1 LLLCRFFYFSE
12 LEIDPFTGIYK
23 FPAVISNQQ
32 ETEKDNKVERLTAH
46 VREAARVAEET
57 SMDREFDAMSWLD
70 LTLEDSPDFF
80 DCCFDTGWEAL
91 SEEERRERSAAI
103 RKVL

>member
-1 LLLCRFFYFSE
+1 MLLCRFFYFGD

-23 FPAVISNQQ
+23 FPAGISNQQ
-32 ETEKDNKVERLTAH
+32 ETEKENKVETLTVH

-57 SMDREFDAMSWLD
+57 SMDGEFNAMSWLD
-70 LTLEDSPDFF
+70 LTLEDSPEFF
-80 DCCFDTGWEAL
+80 DCFFDTGWEAL